1 MKRLVRPLLLAG
13 GLLGLVAA
21 PASAAASTTTTIV
34 HVDFS
39 TAETDNCGFELDE
52 HDQGSFKDTQYF
64 SASGTLVKEIFTN
77 TGGPFTITVTNP
89 ANGKTATTRSS
100 TTVVI
105 VTYNQDGSIK
115 TVTQNGNLFN
125 FVLPGSGTIAKDVGT
140 LVEDSEFNVL
150 KIGGPHQFHAGDL
163 AGYCAALAGP

>member
-1 MKRLVRPLLLAG
+1 MKRLVLPLVLAG
-13 GLLGLVAA
+13 VLLGLGVAS
-21 PASAAASTTTTIV
+21 ASAAASTTTTIV
-34 HVDFS
+34 HVDVS
-39 TAETDNCGFELDE
+39 SSETDNCGFQLDE
-52 HDQGSFKDTQYF
+52 HDQGSFKDTLYF
-64 SASGTLVKEIFTN
+64 DSHGTLVKEIFTN
-77 TGGPFTITVTNP
+77 TGGPFTITITNP

-105 VTYNQDGSIK
+105 VTFNADGSVN

-125 FVLPGSGTIAKDVGT
+125 FVLPGTGTIAMDVGT

-163 AGYCAALAGP
+163 ARFCAAMA